1 MTKYDSM
8 PTAIARKMLEADC
21 DRRAIV
27 DETGLTMQSVM
38 AIASKMRKS
47 GASVKSEQ
55 PRYEYTGV
63 NDSGQIVK
71 FRSLQQGLSMWFYGE
86 YVSACVNGKR
96 ERYAGYEW
104 SRKEI

>member
-1 MTKYDSM
+1 MSKYDSM
-8 PTAIARKMLEADC
+8 PTAIARRMLEAGD
-21 DRRAIV
+21 DRSAV
-27 DETGLTMQSVM
+27 AEKTGLTMQSVR
-38 AIASKMRKS
+38 AIASKMRKN
-47 GASVKSEQ
+47 GVAVKSEQ

-63 NDSGQIVK
+63 NDSGQTVK
-71 FRSLQQGLSMWFYGE
+71 FRSLQQGLSMGFYGE

>member
-1 MTKYDSM
+1 MKKWDSM
-8 PTAIARKMLEADC
+8 PTAIARKMLEAGD
-21 DRRAIV
+21 DRSAV
-27 DETGLTMQSVM
+27 VEKTGLTMQSVRV
-38 AIASKMRKS
+38 IASKMRKN
-47 GASVKSEQ
+47 GVAVKSEQ

-71 FRSLQQGLSMWFYGE
+71 FLSLQQGLSMGFYGE
-86 YVSACVNGKR
+86 YVSSCVNGKR